1 MFNRTGLYRYT
12 DHLMAYESL
21 PPQWDHIDPHLLPI
35 TTPLHVGIWEQCL
48 ASHPDKQFAQYIVQG
63 LHKGFRIGF
72 DASSPLK
79 AASRNMPSTSE
90 QHDIV
95 SKYLQEEIA
104 EGRIL
109 GPFTPGEL
117 NTPIHISPIGVIPK
131 RHQPNKWRLI
141 VDMSSPDGFS
151 INQYRAILPNVYQDP
166 RCHPANSS
174 TGPRCRTCQN

>member
-1 MFNRTGLYRYT
+1 MYRYT

-48 ASHPDKQFAQYIVQG
+48 ASHLDKQFAQYIVQG
-63 LHKGFRIGF
+63 LHKGFQ
-72 DASSPLK
+72 P
-79 AASRNMPSTSE
+79 
-90 QHDIV
+90 
-95 SKYLQEEIA
+95 
-104 EGRIL
+104 

-131 RHQPNKWRLI
+131 IHQPNKWRLI

-151 INQYRAILPNVYQDP
+151 INDGINTELSSLTYIKMSSSKFFNWAQVQNLPKLTLKVP
-166 RCHPANSS
+166 TVSS
-174 TGPRCRTCQN
+174 QSTQLIATCWAWRGTGRLT

>member
-1 MFNRTGLYRYT
+1 
-12 DHLMAYESL
+12 MAYD
-21 PPQWDHIDPHLLPI
+21 PQWDHIDPHLLPI

-63 LHKGFRIGF
+63 LHKGFCIGF

-109 GPFTPGEL
+109 SPFTPGEL
-117 NTPIHISPIGVIPK
+117 NTPIHISPIEVGYGLHTWLASANHCGGWKMAVG
-131 RHQPNKWRLI
+131 
-141 VDMSSPDGFS
+141 SSIGH
-151 INQYRAILPNVYQDP
+151 L
-166 RCHPANSS
+166 
-174 TGPRCRTCQN
+174 